1 MKKLKPK
8 INNLN
13 SLAETK
19 YLSLYNAEYTNKKGD
34 SRSWIVASRKNI
46 DILNLQLQKKIEER
60 VDAVMIVALHE
71 ESKKLVLVKQ
81 FRVPLNDYVYELPAG
96 LVDGDE
102 DIKFAVSRELKEE
115 TGLKVVDI
123 VNKEDIKALYVS
135 VGMTDES
142 VALVYCYCS
151 GEISNAY
158 LEDDEDIEVCMV
170 SPLEAKKLIDSN
182 PKMDIKVYMMLK
194 AFAALGEEIMK

>member
-8 INNLN
+8 IMNLN

-19 YLSLYNAEYTNKKGD
+19 FLSLYNVEYTNKKGD
-34 SRSWIVASRKNI
+34 SKSWIVASRK
-46 DILNLQLQKKIEER
+46 DMATLNLQIQKKIEER
-60 VDAVMIVALHE
+60 VDAVMIVAVHE

-96 LVDGDE
+96 LIDGDE
-102 DIKFAVSRELKEE
+102 DIKLAVSRELKEE

-123 VNKEDIKALYVS
+123 VNKEDIKALYIS

-151 GEISNAY
+151 GEISGDY

-170 SPLEAKKLIDSN
+170 NQLEAKELINSN
-182 PKMDIKVYMMLK
+182 PKMDIKMYMMLK

>member
-8 INNLN
+8 IMNLN

-19 YLSLYNAEYTNKKGD
+19 FLSLYNVEYTNKKGD
-34 SRSWIVASRKNI
+34 SKSWIVASRK
-46 DILNLQLQKKIEER
+46 DMATLNLQIQKKIEER
-60 VDAVMIVALHE
+60 VDAVMIVAVHE

-96 LVDGDE
+96 LIDGDE
-102 DIKFAVSRELKEE
+102 DIKLAVSRELKEE
-115 TGLKVVDI
+115 TGLKVVEI

-151 GEISNAY
+151 GEISGDY

-170 SPLEAKKLIDSN
+170 NQLEAKELINSN
-182 PKMDIKVYMMLK
+182 PKMDIKMYMMLK